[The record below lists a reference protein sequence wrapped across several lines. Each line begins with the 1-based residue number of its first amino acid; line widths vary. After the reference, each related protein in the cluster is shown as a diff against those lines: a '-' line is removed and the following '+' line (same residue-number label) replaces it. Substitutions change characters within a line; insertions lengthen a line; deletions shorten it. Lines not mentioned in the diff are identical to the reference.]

1 MKVTELTKN
10 TEGELLNAIK
20 LLGAGSGAGAG
31 TETRAMMIR
40 ARIGVEVQSAANKTA
55 YKMKGIDAS
64 IERYIFDY
72 YIFLQD
78 PVSVK
83 TVQESLAVAVVVAC

>member
-10 TEGELLNAIK
+10 TERELLNAIK
-20 LLGAGSGAGAG
+20 LLGAGAGAG
-31 TETRAMMIR
+31 TETRAMRVR
-40 ARIGVEVQSAANKTA
+40 ARIGVEVQSAANKIA

-78 PVSVK
+78 PVSGK